1 MILSA
6 TMADKT
12 KSAPGGRGAWRACEW
27 LALGGRQ
34 VPRSRLLEIKLADDR
49 ILGNGLADQFAE
61 SDAAAVADAG
71 EVHRVIVA
79 EEIALNVADGIQTL
93 DDLVVC
99 TTQAL

>member
-1 MILSA
+1 
-6 TMADKT
+6 MADKNE
-12 KSAPGGRGAWRACEW
+12 KRARREGCLARMRMVGAWGQ
-27 LALGGRQ
+27 LS
-34 VPRSRLLEIKLADDR
+34 RSRLLEIKLADDR
-49 ILGNGLADQFAE
+49 ILSDGLADKLAE
-61 SDAAAVADAG
+61 SDTAAVADAG

>member
-6 TMADKT
+6 TMADKA

-27 LALGGRQ
+27 LALGGQ
-34 VPRSRLLEIKLADDR
+34 LSRSRLLEIKLADDR
-49 ILGNGLADQFAE
+49 ILSDGLADKIAE

-99 TTQAL
+99 TTQAS